1 MFIRSSPLASIRFSR
16 LVSLE
21 KGSKCGSKDF
31 SCKLVETGKDQ
42 EFHRGNFSRGD
53 GNICMAES
61 SLLASLLS
69 IVADI
74 TEIIPWPENLESLFS
89 YQVQLLRAFLDRR
102 AAWPTACNMLWEKA
116 IQHGSFWYTHRRFH
130 RAQPHSRRLYTL
142 TFQDSRSAA
151 YGFFPSESQLESVL
165 RALNAA
171 GFENEDLCVFIAS
184 EHPIAERIGDLDHN
198 QIQDLSTDASP
209 ERVIA
214 WLSSYGAVVIPE
226 VGLFVGSREYQEA
239 LALPGKLLANSE
251 RGVFAGLGISP
262 TDAARYESRMRDKSS
277 FVYVSCDDLAQSE
290 WARELLSTM
299 GAEEVS
305 LLRRDGD
312 SPKEQEGA
320 ATLLN

>member
-1 MFIRSSPLASIRFSR
+1 
-16 LVSLE
+16 
-21 KGSKCGSKDF
+21 
-31 SCKLVETGKDQ
+31 
-42 EFHRGNFSRGD
+42 
-53 GNICMAES
+53 
-61 SLLASLLS
+61 
-69 IVADI
+69 
-74 TEIIPWPENLESLFS
+74 
-89 YQVQLLRAFLDRR
+89 
-102 AAWPTACNMLWEKA
+102 
-116 IQHGSFWYTHRRFH
+116 
-130 RAQPHSRRLYTL
+130 L

-198 QIQDLSTDASP
+198 QIQDLPTDASP

-214 WLSSYGAVVIPE
+214 WLSSYGAVVIPD
-226 VGLFVGSREYQEA
+226 VGLFVGAREYQEA

-277 FVYVSCDDLAQSE
+277 FVYVSCDGLAQSE